1 LLQFACLLN
10 SVAMVAEFIWF
21 HRLHFKLVVMV
32 VDDIAFLP
40 AEFVVSAVL
49 QIFSLNIELF
59 FFNSM
64 LCLIA
69 YYI

>member
-1 LLQFACLLN
+1 
-10 SVAMVAEFIWF
+10 M
-21 HRLHFKLVVMV
+21 MV

-40 AEFVVSAVL
+40 AEFVISAVL

>member
-1 LLQFACLLN
+1 ME
-10 SVAMVAEFIWF
+10 SS
-21 HRLHFKLVVMV
+21 VVMA